1 MGLKKSYLCEML
13 NFKIIQYD
21 NSLTSTN
28 KQNMICK
35 LQVHFKSVK

>member
-1 MGLKKSYLCEML
+1 ML

-21 NSLTSTN
+21 NSLTSMN

-35 LQVHFKSVK
+35 LQAHFK